1 MTDSPIYLDLHP
13 HIDKVKYWVRKLGQ
27 GDKECLVAENVWQ
40 IQNNIDLK
48 EHLWVR
54 KTENPSQT
62 LVFTKTAGCKT
73 SPESMLYCYNQN
85 IHAPIT
91 EVISLGP
98 PPPPTTTTSWDF
110 QFSLRP
116 ENPLPPHLS
125 GQKPPNPLITQ
136 RRIIKVRSEAICSYT
151 GPHA

>member
-27 GDKECLVAENVWQ
+27 GDKECLVAENFRQ

-48 EHLWVR
+48 EVLWVR

-98 PPPPTTTTSWDF
+98 PPHHHF
-110 QFSLRP
+110 LGFSIFIKTWKSP
-116 ENPLPPHLS
+116 PPHLS

-151 GPHA
+151 GPHV